1 MEAYLI
7 ENESVLAL
15 DKDTFSAVEVVE
27 AELSLKDGRK
37 TKDSDGRIDIL
48 ATYSQEYIAIIELK
62 LGQLEESH
70 LLQMG
75 DYLKQRDQIAKKY
88 PGILSAEAAPT
99 PKWIGVLVGTTI
111 DSSLAAKLRNG
122 HTIDGIS
129 IAALTVQRFRGSDGS
144 ILVTTD
150 TYFSHQQ
157 GARDSTKYSFDGAIL
172 GKGRLVLAVVKR
184 YVETHPNVTFSALEQ
199 AFPKDCQGSSG
210 VLTTLD
216 RANEI
221 VARDRGRH
229 FLNPEDLI
237 QLADGTVVAVS
248 NQWGVGNIERFIQHA
263 TRTLGYTIA
272 EADG

>member
-1 MEAYLI
+1 MRIYRHLTANDVRLEPFPFRRELSMEAYLI

-111 DSSLAAKLRNG
+111 E
-122 HTIDGIS
+122 I
-129 IAALTVQRFRGSDGS
+129 
-144 ILVTTD
+144 
-150 TYFSHQQ
+150 
-157 GARDSTKYSFDGAIL
+157 
-172 GKGRLVLAVVKR
+172 GRAHV
-184 YVETHPNVTFSALEQ
+184 
-199 AFPKDCQGSSG
+199 
-210 VLTTLD
+210 
-216 RANEI
+216 
-221 VARDRGRH
+221 
-229 FLNPEDLI
+229 
-237 QLADGTVVAVS
+237 
-248 NQWGVGNIERFIQHA
+248 
-263 TRTLGYTIA
+263 
-272 EADG
+272 